1 MSLIVDWLM
10 IFITTIVT
18 YKSYKKLVFNRYCS
32 VSFYVVF
39 IVYLFC
45 CVPIIFNY
53 LIGMPQYTV
62 VYWYKSFIEP
72 MNNVAVGVIYD
83 IYITIAIFALY
94 IYGTKMNRK
103 LVTRAMAP
111 NATLR
116 NENENP
122 WIYVLGIA
130 SPVLYVLI
138 SGNADKFLIYS
149 SMSLRGVSGQD
160 NLILNSLI
168 LVSLF
173 CTCIMI
179 FSGKITAKKMCTLTL
194 ITFILAWL
202 QGKRFIIAVMGVLY
216 LFFLIK
222 SELGKKGRK
231 RIFWVLPIL
240 GITLIAFS
248 AYYLAVIKPL
258 SNVYFDSVYDMLR
271 VDFGR
276 DDVIKYV
283 IYEEFFKKNHILD
296 YPGQS
301 FFSTLFI
308 FIPRFIWPSKPFSH
322 YQYLTSSILNLP
334 ISNLPSGTTPCWYE
348 MTLCNFGYLGY
359 LVGILGLIAFCYFAD
374 SMKQTKSKALVFMFI
389 LVLLTQNTDVYVV
402 YILFIFIYYLE
413 QHIKH
418 PKIVFKIGSKQK
430 GERKWN

>member
-1 MSLIVDWLM
+1 MFPVVDWLM
-10 IFITTIVT
+10 ILITTIVT
-18 YKSYKKLVFNRYCS
+18 YKSYKKLVFDRYCS
-32 VSFYVVF
+32 ISFYVVF
-39 IVYLFC
+39 IVYIFC
-45 CVPIIFNY
+45 CVPIILNY

-62 VYWYKSFIEP
+62 VYWYKAFIEP
-72 MNNVAVGVIYD
+72 MNNVDVSAIYD
-83 IYITIAIFALY
+83 IYITFAIFALY
-94 IYGTKMNRK
+94 MYGTKMNRR
-103 LVTRAMAP
+103 LVSRATELNTA
-111 NATLR
+111 LK
-116 NENENP
+116 NENEKP
-122 WIYVLGIA
+122 WIYVFGIA
-130 SPVLYVLI
+130 SPVFYVLL
-138 SGNADKFLIYS
+138 SGNASKFLIYS

-173 CTCIMI
+173 CTCIML
-179 FSGKITAKKMCTLTL
+179 FSGRITAKKMYVVAL

-202 QGKRFIIAVMGVLY
+202 QGKRFIIAVMGVFY
-216 LFFLIK
+216 LFFLTK
-222 SELGKKGRK
+222 SELGEKGRK
-231 RIFWVLPIL
+231 RVFWILPIM

-248 AYYLAVIKPL
+248 AVYLAVIKPL
-258 SNVYFDSVYDMLR
+258 SNMTFDSVYDMLR

-308 FIPRFIWPSKPFSH
+308 FIPRIIWPNKPYSH

-334 ISNLPSGTTPCWYE
+334 ISRLPAGTTPCWYE

-359 LVGILGLIAFCYFAD
+359 LVGIFGLILFCYFAD
-374 SMKQTKSKALVFMFI
+374 NMKQNKSKSLVFMFI

-402 YILFIFIYYLE
+402 YILFIFMYYLE

-418 PKIVFKIGSKQK
+418 PKIVFRIGGK
-430 GERKWN
+430 

>member
-1 MSLIVDWLM
+1 MSPIVDWLM
-10 IFITTIVT
+10 ILITTIVT
-18 YKSYKKLVFNRYCS
+18 YKSYKKLVFDRYCS

-39 IVYLFC
+39 IVYIFC
-45 CVPIIFNY
+45 CVPIILNY

-62 VYWYKSFIEP
+62 VYWYKTFIEP
-72 MNNVAVGVIYD
+72 MNNADVSAIYD
-83 IYITIAIFALY
+83 IYITFAIFTLY
-94 IYGTKMNRK
+94 IYGTKMNRR
-103 LVTRAMAP
+103 LVSRATEL
-111 NATLR
+111 NNVLR
-116 NENENP
+116 NENEKP
-122 WIYVLGIA
+122 WIYVFGIS
-130 SPVLYVLI
+130 SPVLYVLL
-138 SGNADKFLIYS
+138 SGNASKFLIYS
-149 SMSLRGVSGQD
+149 SMNLRGVSGQD

-173 CTCIMI
+173 CTCIML
-179 FSGKITAKKMCTLTL
+179 FSGRITAKKMCILVL
-194 ITFILAWL
+194 ITLILAWL
-202 QGKRFIIAVMGVLY
+202 QGKRFIIAVMGVFY
-216 LFFLIK
+216 LFFLTK
-222 SELGKKGRK
+222 SELGEKGRK
-231 RIFWVLPIL
+231 RVFWILPIM

-248 AYYLAVIKPL
+248 AFYLAVIKPL
-258 SNVYFDSVYDMLR
+258 SNMNFDSVYDMLR

-308 FIPRFIWPSKPFSH
+308 FIPRIIWPNKPYSH

-334 ISNLPSGTTPCWYE
+334 ISKLPAGTTPCWYE

-359 LVGILGLIAFCYFAD
+359 LVGIFGLIIFCYFAD
-374 SMKQTKSKALVFMFI
+374 TMKQTKSKSLVFMFI

-402 YILFIFIYYLE
+402 YILFIFMYYLE

-418 PKIVFKIGSKQK
+418 PKIVFRIG
-430 GERKWN
+430 RK

>member
-1 MSLIVDWLM
+1 MFPVVDWLM
-10 IFITTIVT
+10 ILITTIVT
-18 YKSYKKLVFNRYCS
+18 YKSYKKLVFDRYCS
-32 VSFYVVF
+32 ISFYVVF
-39 IVYLFC
+39 IVYIFC
-45 CVPIIFNY
+45 CVPIILNY

-62 VYWYKSFIEP
+62 VYWYKAFIEP
-72 MNNVAVGVIYD
+72 MNNVDVSAIYD
-83 IYITIAIFALY
+83 IYITFAIFALY
-94 IYGTKMNRK
+94 MYGTKMNRR
-103 LVTRAMAP
+103 LVSRATELNTA
-111 NATLR
+111 LK
-116 NENENP
+116 NENEKP
-122 WIYVLGIA
+122 WIYVFGIA
-130 SPVLYVLI
+130 SPVFYVLL
-138 SGNADKFLIYS
+138 SGNASKFLIYS

-173 CTCIMI
+173 CTCIML
-179 FSGKITAKKMCTLTL
+179 FSGRITAKKMYVVAL

-202 QGKRFIIAVMGVLY
+202 QGKRFIIAVMGVFY
-216 LFFLIK
+216 LFFLTK
-222 SELGKKGRK
+222 SELGEKGRK
-231 RIFWVLPIL
+231 RVFWILPIM

-248 AYYLAVIKPL
+248 AFYLAVIKPL
-258 SNVYFDSVYDMLR
+258 SNMTFDSVYDMLR

-308 FIPRFIWPSKPFSH
+308 FIPRIIWPNKPYSH

-334 ISNLPSGTTPCWYE
+334 ISRLPAGTTPCWYE

-359 LVGILGLIAFCYFAD
+359 LVGIFGLIFFCYFAD
-374 SMKQTKSKALVFMFI
+374 NMKQNKSKSLVFMFI

-402 YILFIFIYYLE
+402 YILFIFMYYLE

-418 PKIVFKIGSKQK
+418 PKIVFRIGGK
-430 GERKWN
+430 

>member
-1 MSLIVDWLM
+1 MFPIVDWLM
-10 IFITTIVT
+10 ILITTIVT
-18 YKSYKKLVFNRYCS
+18 YKSYKKLVFDRYCS

-39 IVYLFC
+39 IVYIFC
-45 CVPIIFNY
+45 CVPIILNY

-62 VYWYKSFIEP
+62 VYWYKAFIEP
-72 MNNVAVGVIYD
+72 MNNVDVSAIYD
-83 IYITIAIFALY
+83 IYITFAIFALY
-94 IYGTKMNRK
+94 IYGTKMNRR
-103 LVTRAMAP
+103 LVSRATEL
-111 NATLR
+111 NTVLR
-116 NENENP
+116 DENEKP
-122 WIYVLGIA
+122 WIYVFGIA
-130 SPVLYVLI
+130 SPVFYVLL
-138 SGNADKFLIYS
+138 SGNASKFLIYS

-173 CTCIMI
+173 CTCIML
-179 FSGKITAKKMCTLTL
+179 FSGRITAKKMCVLAL

-202 QGKRFIIAVMGVLY
+202 QGKRFIIAVMGVFY
-216 LFFLIK
+216 LFFLTK
-222 SELGKKGRK
+222 SELGEKGRK
-231 RIFWVLPIL
+231 RVFWILPIM

-248 AYYLAVIKPL
+248 AFYLAVIKPL
-258 SNVYFDSVYDMLR
+258 SNMNFDSVYDMLR

-283 IYEEFFKKNHILD
+283 IYEEFFEKNHILD

-308 FIPRFIWPSKPFSH
+308 FIPRIIWPNKPYSH

-334 ISNLPSGTTPCWYE
+334 ISKLPAGTTPCWYE

-359 LVGILGLIAFCYFAD
+359 LVGIFGLIGFCYFAD
-374 SMKQTKSKALVFMFI
+374 SMKQTKSKSLVFMLI

-402 YILFIFIYYLE
+402 YILFIFMYYME

-418 PKIVFKIGSKQK
+418 PKIVFRIG
-430 GERKWN
+430 RK

>member
-1 MSLIVDWLM
+1 MFPIVDWLM
-10 IFITTIVT
+10 ILITTIVT
-18 YKSYKKLVFNRYCS
+18 YKSYKKLVFDRYCS

-39 IVYLFC
+39 IVYIFC
-45 CVPIIFNY
+45 CVPIILNY

-62 VYWYKSFIEP
+62 VYWYKAFIEP
-72 MNNVAVGVIYD
+72 MNNVDISAIYD
-83 IYITIAIFALY
+83 IYITFAIFALY
-94 IYGTKMNRK
+94 IYGTKMNRR
-103 LVTRAMAP
+103 LVSRTTEL
-111 NATLR
+111 NTVLR
-116 NENENP
+116 DENEKP
-122 WIYVLGIA
+122 WIYVFGIA
-130 SPVLYVLI
+130 SPVLYVLL
-138 SGNADKFLIYS
+138 SGNASKFLIYS
-149 SMSLRGVSGQD
+149 SMNLRGVSGQD

-173 CTCIMI
+173 CTCIML
-179 FSGKITAKKMCTLTL
+179 FSGRITAKKMCMLVL

-202 QGKRFIIAVMGVLY
+202 QGKRFIIAVMGVFY
-216 LFFLIK
+216 LFFLTK

-231 RIFWVLPIL
+231 RVFWILPIM

-248 AYYLAVIKPL
+248 AFYLAVIKPL
-258 SNVYFDSVYDMLR
+258 SNMNFDSMYDMLR

-308 FIPRFIWPSKPFSH
+308 FIPRIIWPNKPYSH

-334 ISNLPSGTTPCWYE
+334 ISKLPAGTTPCWYE

-359 LVGILGLIAFCYFAD
+359 LVGIFGLIVFCSFAD
-374 SMKQTKSKALVFMFI
+374 SMKKTKSKSLVFMLI

-402 YILFIFIYYLE
+402 YILFIFMYYLE

-418 PKIVFKIGSKQK
+418 PKIVFRIG
-430 GERKWN
+430 RK

>member
-1 MSLIVDWLM
+1 MSPIVDWLM
-10 IFITTIVT
+10 ILITTIVT

-39 IVYLFC
+39 IVYIFC
-45 CVPIIFNY
+45 CVPIILNY

-62 VYWYKSFIEP
+62 VYWYKAFIEP
-72 MNNVAVGVIYD
+72 MNNVDVSAIYD
-83 IYITIAIFALY
+83 IYITFAIFALY
-94 IYGTKMNRK
+94 MYGTKMNRR
-103 LVTRAMAP
+103 LVSRATEL
-111 NATLR
+111 NTTLK
-116 NENENP
+116 NENEKP
-122 WIYVLGIA
+122 WIYVFGIA
-130 SPVLYVLI
+130 SPVLYVLL
-138 SGNADKFLIYS
+138 SGNASKFLIYS
-149 SMSLRGVSGQD
+149 SMNLRGVSGQD

-173 CTCIMI
+173 CTCIMS
-179 FSGKITAKKMCTLTL
+179 FSGRITAKKMCVLAL

-202 QGKRFIIAVMGVLY
+202 QGKRFIIAVMGVFY
-216 LFFLIK
+216 LFFLTK
-222 SELGKKGRK
+222 SELGEKGRR
-231 RIFWVLPIL
+231 RIFWVLPIM

-248 AYYLAVIKPL
+248 AFYLAVIKPL
-258 SNVYFDSVYDMLR
+258 SNMNFDSVYDMLR

-308 FIPRFIWPSKPFSH
+308 FIPRIIWPNKPYSH
-322 YQYLTSSILNLP
+322 YQYLTSSILDLP
-334 ISNLPSGTTPCWYE
+334 ISKLPAGTTPCWYE
-348 MTLCNFGYLGY
+348 MTLCNFGYFGY
-359 LVGILGLIAFCYFAD
+359 LVGIFGLIGFCYFAD
-374 SMKQTKSKALVFMFI
+374 GMKQTKSKSLVFMLI

-402 YILFIFIYYLE
+402 YILFIFMYYLE

-418 PKIVFKIGSKQK
+418 PKIVFRIG
-430 GERKWN
+430 R

>member
-1 MSLIVDWLM
+1 MFPIADWLM
-10 IFITTIVT
+10 ILITTIVT
-18 YKSYKKLVFNRYCS
+18 YKSYKKLVFDRYCS

-39 IVYLFC
+39 IVYIFC
-45 CVPIIFNY
+45 CVPIILNY

-62 VYWYKSFIEP
+62 VYWYKAFIEP
-72 MNNVAVGVIYD
+72 MNNVGVSAIYD
-83 IYITIAIFALY
+83 IYITFAIFALY
-94 IYGTKMNRK
+94 IYGTKMNRR
-103 LVTRAMAP
+103 LVSRVTEL
-111 NATLR
+111 NTVLR
-116 NENENP
+116 NENEKP
-122 WIYVLGIA
+122 WIYVFGIA
-130 SPVLYVLI
+130 SPVLYVLL
-138 SGNADKFLIYS
+138 SGNASKFLIYS
-149 SMSLRGVSGQD
+149 SMNLRGVSGQD

-173 CTCIMI
+173 CTCIML
-179 FSGKITAKKMCTLTL
+179 FSGRITAKKMCTLVL

-202 QGKRFIIAVMGVLY
+202 QGKRFIIAVMGVFY
-216 LFFLIK
+216 LFFLTK
-222 SELGKKGRK
+222 SELGEKGRK
-231 RIFWVLPIL
+231 RVFWILPIM

-248 AYYLAVIKPL
+248 AFYLAVIKPL
-258 SNVYFDSVYDMLR
+258 SNMNFDSVYDMLR

-308 FIPRFIWPSKPFSH
+308 FIPRIIWPNKPYSH

-334 ISNLPSGTTPCWYE
+334 ISKLPAGTTPCWYE

-359 LVGILGLIAFCYFAD
+359 LVGIFGLIIFCYFAD
-374 SMKQTKSKALVFMFI
+374 TMKQTKSKSLVFMFI

-402 YILFIFIYYLE
+402 YILFIFMYYLE

-418 PKIVFKIGSKQK
+418 PKIVFRIG
-430 GERKWN
+430 RK

>member
-1 MSLIVDWLM
+1 MFPIVDWLM
-10 IFITTIVT
+10 ILITTIVT
-18 YKSYKKLVFNRYCS
+18 YKSYKKLVFDRYCS

-39 IVYLFC
+39 IVYIFC
-45 CVPIIFNY
+45 CVPIILNY

-62 VYWYKSFIEP
+62 VYWYKAFIEP
-72 MNNVAVGVIYD
+72 MNNVDISAIYD
-83 IYITIAIFALY
+83 IYITFAIFALY
-94 IYGTKMNRK
+94 IYGTKMNRR
-103 LVTRAMAP
+103 LVSRTTEL
-111 NATLR
+111 NTVLR
-116 NENENP
+116 DENEKP
-122 WIYVLGIA
+122 WIYIFGIA
-130 SPVLYVLI
+130 SPVLYVLL
-138 SGNADKFLIYS
+138 SGNASKFLIYS
-149 SMSLRGVSGQD
+149 SMNLRGVSGQD

-173 CTCIMI
+173 CTCIML
-179 FSGKITAKKMCTLTL
+179 FSGRITAKKMCMLVL

-202 QGKRFIIAVMGVLY
+202 QGKRFIIAVMGVFY
-216 LFFLIK
+216 LFFLTK

-231 RIFWVLPIL
+231 RVFWILPIM

-248 AYYLAVIKPL
+248 AFYLAVIKPL
-258 SNVYFDSVYDMLR
+258 SNMNFDSMYDMLR

-308 FIPRFIWPSKPFSH
+308 FIPRIIWPNKPYSH

-334 ISNLPSGTTPCWYE
+334 ISKLPAGTTPCWYE

-359 LVGILGLIAFCYFAD
+359 LVGIFGLIVFCSFAD
-374 SMKQTKSKALVFMFI
+374 SMKKTKSKSLVFMLI

-402 YILFIFIYYLE
+402 YILFIFMYYLE

-418 PKIVFKIGSKQK
+418 PKIVFRIG
-430 GERKWN
+430 RK

>member
-1 MSLIVDWLM
+1 MFPIVDWLM
-10 IFITTIVT
+10 ILITTIVT
-18 YKSYKKLVFNRYCS
+18 YKSYKKLVFDRYCS

-39 IVYLFC
+39 IVYIFC
-45 CVPIIFNY
+45 CVPIILNY

-62 VYWYKSFIEP
+62 VYWYKAFIEP
-72 MNNVAVGVIYD
+72 MNNVDISAIYD
-83 IYITIAIFALY
+83 IYITFAIFALY
-94 IYGTKMNRK
+94 IYGTKMNRR
-103 LVTRAMAP
+103 LVSRTTEL
-111 NATLR
+111 NTVLR
-116 NENENP
+116 DENEKP
-122 WIYVLGIA
+122 WIYVFGIA
-130 SPVLYVLI
+130 SPVLYVLL
-138 SGNADKFLIYS
+138 SGNASKFLIYS
-149 SMSLRGVSGQD
+149 SMNLRGVSGQD

-173 CTCIMI
+173 CTCIML
-179 FSGKITAKKMCTLTL
+179 FSGRITAKKMCMLVL

-202 QGKRFIIAVMGVLY
+202 QGKRFIIAVMGVFY
-216 LFFLIK
+216 LFFLTK
-222 SELGKKGRK
+222 SELGEKGRK
-231 RIFWVLPIL
+231 RVFWILPIM

-248 AYYLAVIKPL
+248 AFYLAVIKPL
-258 SNVYFDSVYDMLR
+258 SNMNFDSVYDMLR

-308 FIPRFIWPSKPFSH
+308 FIPRIIWPNKPYSH

-334 ISNLPSGTTPCWYE
+334 ISKLPAGTTPCWYE

-359 LVGILGLIAFCYFAD
+359 LVGIFGLIVFCSFAD
-374 SMKQTKSKALVFMFI
+374 SMKQTKSKSLVFMLI

-402 YILFIFIYYLE
+402 YILFIFMYYLE

-418 PKIVFKIGSKQK
+418 PKIVFGIG
-430 GERKWN
+430 RK

>member
-1 MSLIVDWLM
+1 MSPIVDWLM
-10 IFITTIVT
+10 ILITTIVT
-18 YKSYKKLVFNRYCS
+18 YKSYKKLVFDRYCS

-39 IVYLFC
+39 IVYIFC
-45 CVPIIFNY
+45 CVPIILNY

-62 VYWYKSFIEP
+62 VYWYKTFIEP
-72 MNNVAVGVIYD
+72 MNNADVSAIYD
-83 IYITIAIFALY
+83 IYITFAIFTLY
-94 IYGTKMNRK
+94 IYGTKMNRR
-103 LVTRAMAP
+103 LVSRATEL
-111 NATLR
+111 NNVLR
-116 NENENP
+116 NENEKP
-122 WIYVLGIA
+122 WIYVFGIS
-130 SPVLYVLI
+130 SPVLYVLL
-138 SGNADKFLIYS
+138 SGNASKFLIYS
-149 SMSLRGVSGQD
+149 SMNLRGVSGQD

-173 CTCIMI
+173 CTCIML
-179 FSGKITAKKMCTLTL
+179 FSGRITAKKMCILVL
-194 ITFILAWL
+194 ITLILAWL
-202 QGKRFIIAVMGVLY
+202 QGKRFIIAVMGVFY
-216 LFFLIK
+216 LFFLTK
-222 SELGKKGRK
+222 SELGEKGRK
-231 RIFWVLPIL
+231 RVFWILPIM

-248 AYYLAVIKPL
+248 AFYLAVIKPL
-258 SNVYFDSVYDMLR
+258 SNMNFDSVYDMLR

-308 FIPRFIWPSKPFSH
+308 FIPRIIWPNKPYSH

-334 ISNLPSGTTPCWYE
+334 ISKLPAGTTPCWYE

-359 LVGILGLIAFCYFAD
+359 LVGIFGLIIFCYFAD
-374 SMKQTKSKALVFMFI
+374 TMKQTKSKSLVFVFI

-402 YILFIFIYYLE
+402 YILFIFMYYLE

-418 PKIVFKIGSKQK
+418 PKIVFRIG
-430 GERKWN
+430 RK

>member
-1 MSLIVDWLM
+1 MIPIVDWLM
-10 IFITTIVT
+10 ILITTIVT
-18 YKSYKKLVFNRYCS
+18 YKSYKKLVFDRYCS

-39 IVYLFC
+39 IVYIFC
-45 CVPIIFNY
+45 CVPIILNY

-62 VYWYKSFIEP
+62 VYWYKTFIEP
-72 MNNVAVGVIYD
+72 MNNADVSAIYD
-83 IYITIAIFALY
+83 IYITFAIFTLY
-94 IYGTKMNRK
+94 IYGTKMNRR
-103 LVTRAMAP
+103 LVSRATEL
-111 NATLR
+111 NNVLR
-116 NENENP
+116 NENEKP
-122 WIYVLGIA
+122 WIYVFGIA
-130 SPVLYVLI
+130 SPVLYVLL
-138 SGNADKFLIYS
+138 SGNASKFLIYS
-149 SMSLRGVSGQD
+149 SMNLRGVSGQD

-173 CTCIMI
+173 CTCIML
-179 FSGKITAKKMCTLTL
+179 FSGRITAKKMCILVL
-194 ITFILAWL
+194 ITLILAWL
-202 QGKRFIIAVMGVLY
+202 QGKRFIIAVMGVFY
-216 LFFLIK
+216 LFFLTK
-222 SELGKKGRK
+222 SELGEKGRK
-231 RIFWVLPIL
+231 RVFWILPIM

-248 AYYLAVIKPL
+248 AFYLAVIKPL
-258 SNVYFDSVYDMLR
+258 SNMNFDSVYDMLR

-308 FIPRFIWPSKPFSH
+308 FIPRIIWPNKPYSH

-334 ISNLPSGTTPCWYE
+334 ISKLPAGTTPCWYE

-359 LVGILGLIAFCYFAD
+359 LVGIFGLIIFCYFAD
-374 SMKQTKSKALVFMFI
+374 TMKQTKSKSLVFMFI

-402 YILFIFIYYLE
+402 YILFIFMYYLE

-418 PKIVFKIGSKQK
+418 PKIVFRIG
-430 GERKWN
+430 RK

>member
-1 MSLIVDWLM
+1 MFPIVDWLM
-10 IFITTIVT
+10 ILITTIVT
-18 YKSYKKLVFNRYCS
+18 YKSYKKLVFDRYCS

-39 IVYLFC
+39 IVYIFC
-45 CVPIIFNY
+45 CVPIILNY

-62 VYWYKSFIEP
+62 VYWYKAFVEP
-72 MNNVAVGVIYD
+72 MNNADVSAIYD
-83 IYITIAIFALY
+83 IYITFAIFVLY
-94 IYGTKMNRK
+94 IYGTKMNRR
-103 LVTRAMAP
+103 LVSRATEI
-111 NATLR
+111 NIVLR
-116 NENENP
+116 NENEKP

-130 SPVLYVLI
+130 SPVLYVLL
-138 SGNADKFLIYS
+138 SGNASKFLIYS
-149 SMSLRGVSGQD
+149 SMNLRGVSGQD

-173 CTCIMI
+173 CACIML
-179 FSGKITAKKMCTLTL
+179 FSGRITAKKMCMLVL
-194 ITFILAWL
+194 ITLILAWL
-202 QGKRFIIAVMGVLY
+202 QGKRFIIAVMGVFY
-216 LFFLIK
+216 LFFLTK
-222 SELGKKGRK
+222 SELGEKGRK
-231 RIFWVLPIL
+231 RVFWMLPIM

-248 AYYLAVIKPL
+248 AFYLAVIKPL
-258 SNVYFDSVYDMLR
+258 SNMNFDSVYDMLR

-308 FIPRFIWPSKPFSH
+308 FIPRIIWPNKPYSH

-334 ISNLPSGTTPCWYE
+334 ISKLPAGTTPCWYE
-348 MTLCNFGYLGY
+348 MALCNFGYLGY
-359 LVGILGLIAFCYFAD
+359 LVGIFGLIIFCYFAD
-374 SMKQTKSKALVFMFI
+374 TMKQTKSKSLVFMFI

-402 YILFIFIYYLE
+402 YILFIFMYYLE

-418 PKIVFKIGSKQK
+418 PKIVFRIG
-430 GERKWN
+430 RK

>member
-1 MSLIVDWLM
+1 MFPIVDWLM
-10 IFITTIVT
+10 ILITTIVT
-18 YKSYKKLVFNRYCS
+18 YKSYKKLVFDRYCS

-39 IVYLFC
+39 IVYIFC
-45 CVPIIFNY
+45 CVPIILNY

-62 VYWYKSFIEP
+62 VYWYKAFVEP
-72 MNNVAVGVIYD
+72 MNNVDISAIYD
-83 IYITIAIFALY
+83 IYITFAIFALY
-94 IYGTKMNRK
+94 IYGTKMNRR
-103 LVTRAMAP
+103 LVSRTTEL
-111 NATLR
+111 NTVLR
-116 NENENP
+116 DENEKP
-122 WIYVLGIA
+122 WIYVFGIA
-130 SPVLYVLI
+130 SPVLYVLL
-138 SGNADKFLIYS
+138 SGNASKFLIYS
-149 SMSLRGVSGQD
+149 SMNLRGVSGQD

-173 CTCIMI
+173 CTCVML
-179 FSGKITAKKMCTLTL
+179 FSGRITAKKMCMLVL

-202 QGKRFIIAVMGVLY
+202 QGKRFIIAVMGVFY
-216 LFFLIK
+216 LFFLTK
-222 SELGKKGRK
+222 SELGEKGRK
-231 RIFWVLPIL
+231 RVFWILPIL

-248 AYYLAVIKPL
+248 AFYLAVIKPL
-258 SNVYFDSVYDMLR
+258 SNMNFDSVYDMLR

-308 FIPRFIWPSKPFSH
+308 FIPRIIWPNKPYSH

-334 ISNLPSGTTPCWYE
+334 ISKLPAGTTPCWYE

-359 LVGILGLIAFCYFAD
+359 LVGIFGLIVFCSFAD
-374 SMKQTKSKALVFMFI
+374 SMKQTKSKSLVFMLI

-402 YILFIFIYYLE
+402 YILFIFMYYLE

-418 PKIVFKIGSKQK
+418 PKIVFGIG
-430 GERKWN
+430 RK

>member
-1 MSLIVDWLM
+1 MFPIVDWLM
-10 IFITTIVT
+10 ILITTIVT
-18 YKSYKKLVFNRYCS
+18 YKSYKKLVFDRYCS

-39 IVYLFC
+39 IVYIFC
-45 CVPIIFNY
+45 CVPIILNY

-62 VYWYKSFIEP
+62 VYWYKAFVEP
-72 MNNVAVGVIYD
+72 MNNVDISAIYD
-83 IYITIAIFALY
+83 IYITFAIFALY
-94 IYGTKMNRK
+94 IYGTKMNRR
-103 LVTRAMAP
+103 LVSRTTEL
-111 NATLR
+111 NTVLR
-116 NENENP
+116 DENEKP
-122 WIYVLGIA
+122 WIYVFGIA
-130 SPVLYVLI
+130 SPVLYVLL
-138 SGNADKFLIYS
+138 SGNASKFLIYS
-149 SMSLRGVSGQD
+149 SMNLRGVSGQD

-173 CTCIMI
+173 CTCIML
-179 FSGKITAKKMCTLTL
+179 FSGRITAKKMCMLVL

-202 QGKRFIIAVMGVLY
+202 QGKRFIIAVMGVFY
-216 LFFLIK
+216 LFFLTK
-222 SELGKKGRK
+222 SELGEKGRK
-231 RIFWVLPIL
+231 RVFWILPIL

-248 AYYLAVIKPL
+248 AFYLAVIKPL
-258 SNVYFDSVYDMLR
+258 SNMNFDSVYDMLR

-308 FIPRFIWPSKPFSH
+308 FIPRIIWPNKPYSH

-334 ISNLPSGTTPCWYE
+334 ISKLPAGTTPCWYE

-359 LVGILGLIAFCYFAD
+359 LVGIFGLIVFCSFAD
-374 SMKQTKSKALVFMFI
+374 SMKQTKSKSLVFMLI

-402 YILFIFIYYLE
+402 YILFIFMYYLE

-418 PKIVFKIGSKQK
+418 PKIVFGIG
-430 GERKWN
+430 RK

>member
-1 MSLIVDWLM
+1 MFPIVDWLM
-10 IFITTIVT
+10 ILITTIVT
-18 YKSYKKLVFNRYCS
+18 YKSYKKLVFDRYCS

-39 IVYLFC
+39 IVYIFC
-45 CVPIIFNY
+45 CVPIILNY

-62 VYWYKSFIEP
+62 VYWYKAFIEP
-72 MNNVAVGVIYD
+72 MNNVDISAIYD
-83 IYITIAIFALY
+83 IYITFAIFALY
-94 IYGTKMNRK
+94 IYGTKMNRR
-103 LVTRAMAP
+103 LVSRTTEL
-111 NATLR
+111 NTVLR
-116 NENENP
+116 DENEKP
-122 WIYVLGIA
+122 WIYIFGIA
-130 SPVLYVLI
+130 SPVLYVLL
-138 SGNADKFLIYS
+138 SGNVSKFLIYS
-149 SMSLRGVSGQD
+149 SMNLRGVSGQD

-173 CTCIMI
+173 CTCIML
-179 FSGKITAKKMCTLTL
+179 FSGRITAKKMCMLVL

-202 QGKRFIIAVMGVLY
+202 QGKRFIIAVMGVFY
-216 LFFLIK
+216 LFFLTK

-231 RIFWVLPIL
+231 RIFWILPIM

-248 AYYLAVIKPL
+248 AFYLAVIKPL
-258 SNVYFDSVYDMLR
+258 SNMNFDSVYDMLR

-308 FIPRFIWPSKPFSH
+308 FIPRIIWPNKPYSH

-334 ISNLPSGTTPCWYE
+334 ISKLPAGTTPCWYE

-359 LVGILGLIAFCYFAD
+359 LVGIFGLIVFCSFAD
-374 SMKQTKSKALVFMFI
+374 SMKKTKSKSLVFMLI

-402 YILFIFIYYLE
+402 YILFIFMYYLE

-418 PKIVFKIGSKQK
+418 PKIVFRIG
-430 GERKWN
+430 RK